1 MGHVVFLKVFF
12 GVAVVVP
19 AFGDVE
25 GAVFFHTS
33 DVGFPADIVDEFST
47 VARRLQNFI
56 NNVPVIWIE

>member
-25 GAVFFHTS
+25 GAVLFHAV
-33 DVGFPADIVDEFST
+33 DVGFPADVVDEFSA
-47 VARRLQNFI
+47 VARRFQNFI
-56 NNVPVIWIE
+56 NSIPVVWIE